1 MKKRLLG
8 RSGIEVTPVGFG
20 SQTVGGLGYGDQNW
34 DESLATVNAYLDAG
48 GRFIDSARGYGVS
61 EIYVGKALRKFRGR
75 KGVVVSSKSGSL
87 HPPIIRADME
97 VSRFCLQRD
106 VIDIYYIH
114 VPPSDF
120 DQLRRVLDVYEQF
133 KKEGKIRLIG
143 VSQKGLQTTAE
154 MDEAWRSFED
164 GRIDVMQFPYS
175 FGRPHVAPLLAE
187 ARKRGIGVVVR
198 QALEGGMFTDKFRP
212 GHVFTDRANDWRA
225 GVDPQVMEQA
235 LRRIEEIRR
244 QFVKPPYTTL
254 TQVALAYALLNP
266 DVAST
271 IPGAGC
277 PAEMADNVAVMELPL
292 LSDSDARGL
301 ETAAAGLLDF
311 MRKGRT

>member
-1 MKKRLLG
+1 MKKRTLG
-8 RSGIEVTPVGFG
+8 RSGVDVTPVGFG
-20 SQTVGGLGYGDQNW
+20 SQTVGGLGYGDQDW
-34 DESLATVNAYLDAG
+34 GQSLATVETYLAAG

-87 HPPIIRADME
+87 HPPIIRSDME
-97 VSRFCLQRD
+97 VSRFCLQRE

-120 DQLRRVLDVYEQF
+120 DQLRRVLDVYEQL

-143 VSQKGLQTTAE
+143 VSQKGLNATAE

-175 FGRPHVAPLLAE
+175 FGRPEVAPLLAE

-198 QALEGGMFTDKFRP
+198 QALEGGMFADKFRP

-225 GVDPQVMEQA
+225 GVNPQAMAQVLQ
-235 LRRIEEIRR
+235 RIEDIRR

-254 TQVALAYALLNP
+254 TQVALLYALRNP
-266 DVAST
+266 DVTAT
-271 IPGAGC
+271 IPGAGS
-277 PAEMADNVAVMELPL
+277 PAEMSDNVSVMNLPPL
-292 LSDSDARGL
+292 PDQVAKDI
-301 ETAAAGLLDF
+301 ETAAAGLLGL
-311 MRKGRT
+311 MRGKA

>member
-1 MKKRLLG
+1 MKKRILG
-8 RSGIEVTPVGFG
+8 RSGIQVSPVGFG

-34 DESLATVNAYLDAG
+34 DESLATVEAYLRAG

-61 EIYVGKALRKFRGR
+61 EIYVGRALKRFRGR
-75 KGVVVSSKSGSL
+75 RGVVVSSKSGNT

-97 VSRFCLQRD
+97 VSRFCLQRE

-133 KKEGKIRLIG
+133 KKEGRIRLIG
-143 VSQKGLQTTAE
+143 VSQKGLTTPAE
-154 MDEAWRSFED
+154 MEEAWRSFQDE
-164 GRIDVMQFPYS
+164 RIDVMQFPYS
-175 FGRPHVAPLLAE
+175 FGRPEVAPLLAE

-225 GVDPQVMEQA
+225 GVDPQAMEQA
-235 LRRIEEIRR
+235 LQRIEDIRR

-254 TQVALAYALLNP
+254 TQVALAYAMHNP
-266 DVAST
+266 DVTAT
-271 IPGAGC
+271 IPGAGS
-277 PAEMADNVAVMELPL
+277 PVEMAENVSVMKLPGL
-292 LSDSDARGL
+292 QDSAARDL
-301 ETAAAGLLDF
+301 ETAATGLLVL
-311 MRKGRT
+311 MRKRV

>member
-20 SQTVGGLGYGDQNW
+20 SQTVGGLGYGDQDW
-34 DESLATVNAYLDAG
+34 DQSLATVSAYLAAG

-61 EIYVGKALRKFRGR
+61 EIYVGRALKRFRGR
-75 KGVVVSSKSGSL
+75 KGVTVSSKSGNT

-97 VSRFCLQRD
+97 VSRFCLQRE

-114 VPPSDF
+114 VPPSNF

-143 VSQKGLQTTAE
+143 VSQKGLQTGEE
-154 MDEAWRSFED
+154 MDEAWRSFQDE
-164 GRIDVMQFPYS
+164 RIDVMQFPYS
-175 FGRPHVAPLLAE
+175 FGRPEVAPLLAE

-225 GVDPQVMEQA
+225 GVNPQSMKQS
-235 LRRIEEIRR
+235 LDRIEDIRR

-254 TQVALAYALLNP
+254 TQVALLYALRNP
-266 DVAST
+266 DVTAT
-271 IPGAGC
+271 IPGAGS
-277 PAEMADNVAVMELPL
+277 PAEMADNVSVMKLPPL
-292 LSDSDARGL
+292 PDSAARDL
-301 ETAAAGLLDF
+301 ETAAAGLLGL
-311 MRKGRT
+311 MRSKA

>member
-20 SQTVGGLGYGDQNW
+20 SQTVGGLGYGDQDW
-34 DESLATVNAYLDAG
+34 DQSLATVSAYLAAG

-61 EIYVGKALRKFRGR
+61 EIYVGRALKRFRGR
-75 KGVVVSSKSGSL
+75 KGVIVSSKSGNT

-97 VSRFCLQRD
+97 VSRFCLQRE

-114 VPPSDF
+114 VPPSNF

-143 VSQKGLQTTAE
+143 VSQKGLQTGEE
-154 MDEAWRSFED
+154 MDEAWRSFQDE
-164 GRIDVMQFPYS
+164 RIDVMQFPYS
-175 FGRPHVAPLLAE
+175 FGRPEVAPLLAE

-225 GVDPQVMEQA
+225 GVNPQSMKQS
-235 LRRIEEIRR
+235 LDRIEDIRR

-254 TQVALAYALLNP
+254 TQVALLYALRNP
-266 DVAST
+266 DVTAT
-271 IPGAGC
+271 IPGAGS
-277 PAEMADNVAVMELPL
+277 PAEMADNVSVMKLPPL
-292 LSDSDARGL
+292 PDSAARDL
-301 ETAAAGLLDF
+301 ETAAAGLLGL
-311 MRKGRT
+311 MRSKA